1 LLKDPT
7 VIDRV
12 EDDLEDPQDVD
23 AIAPPHQQQHGTR
36 ATFPGDDDLDDP
48 QAAQP
53 DKAWTDLGLAGY
65 HS

>member
-1 LLKDPT
+1 MNHK
-7 VIDRV
+7 IHIA
-12 EDDLEDPQDVD
+12 DVD